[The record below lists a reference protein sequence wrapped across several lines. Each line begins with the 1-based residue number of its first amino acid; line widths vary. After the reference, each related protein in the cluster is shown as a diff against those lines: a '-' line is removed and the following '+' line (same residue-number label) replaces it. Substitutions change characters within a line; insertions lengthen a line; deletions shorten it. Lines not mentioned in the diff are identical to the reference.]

1 MCMGD
6 MSMVCREM
14 MNNPESLR
22 QMLSPENM
30 QAMVQMQQ
38 AMQQLQGT
46 GLVPPAA
53 GAGGG
58 GGGLGGVHL
67 LAYHMTPLSPAS
79 RVQFLCSPQMLPCCQ
94 RGRCQYSNN
103 KQLVVT
109 GS

>member
-1 MCMGD
+1 
-6 MSMVCREM
+6 

-46 GLVPPAA
+46 GLVPP

-58 GGGLGGVHL
+58 AGGGVGGELCWLTKSYSKSWPKGLSVILVASL
-67 LAYHMTPLSPAS
+67 LNKAGWNNRNITHKSLLENA
-79 RVQFLCSPQMLPCCQ
+79 FLVCSSSKSKVE
-94 RGRCQYSNN
+94 Y
-103 KQLVVT
+103 
-109 GS
+109 